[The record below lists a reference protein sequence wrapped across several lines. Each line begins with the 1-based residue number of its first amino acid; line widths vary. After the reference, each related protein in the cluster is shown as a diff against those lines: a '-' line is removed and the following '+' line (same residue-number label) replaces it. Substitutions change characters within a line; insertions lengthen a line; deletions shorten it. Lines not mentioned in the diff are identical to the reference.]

1 MLLAHYLSMCDIS
14 RFSSENSVDF
24 SNRSPLKS
32 ELSDESDTNEKLTQI
47 SKKKKKEKKKKRK
60 HQHHKKTKRRH
71 EQSSSSGSGSDTEA
85 GKDRASRSIRDSQE
99 SEKARW
105 VDACRSSG
113 VLHVVV
119 LS

>member
-1 MLLAHYLSMCDIS
+1 M
-14 RFSSENSVDF
+14 
-24 SNRSPLKS
+24 KS
-32 ELSDESDTNEKLTQI
+32 ELSDESDTSEKLTQI

-85 GKDRASRSIRDSQE
+85 GKDRASRSIRDGQKE
-99 SEKARW
+99 SEKPRW

>member
-1 MLLAHYLSMCDIS
+1 M
-14 RFSSENSVDF
+14 
-24 SNRSPLKS
+24 KS

-85 GKDRASRSIRDSQE
+85 GKDRASRSIRDGQE